1 MDGLAAVLPCNE
13 GAEREDA
20 GDASTIFGHLLE
32 AGGVKTDKDS
42 AFTILFKQWR
52 TVYPVLPGMTACERA
67 AKAGLRC
74 FGGRGNWTTLRNL
87 NRPAVLELIDGN
99 QRRHYAAVVLMEERD
114 ITLDFG
120 DQQVTLD
127 RACIEPFWFGDFTI
141 LWRPA
146 PLESSLIKE
155 GDTGPDVLWLRAQLD
170 RLEGSQAGPKD
181 LPPCPLFD
189 NMLKRRVMDFQR
201 THFVKEDGI
210 VGEQTLIQLNT
221 ATADTSIP
229 LLCSRSQNGERYVI
243 HP

>member
-1 MDGLAAVLPCNE
+1 
-13 GAEREDA
+13 
-20 GDASTIFGHLLE
+20 
-32 AGGVKTDKDS
+32 
-42 AFTILFKQWR
+42 
-52 TVYPVLPGMTACERA
+52 MTACERA

-229 LLCSRSQNGERYVI
+229 LLCSRSQNGERHVI